1 MKLQDMNAINN
12 MRLKGYGVS
21 TISKVLGMPYN
32 TVKSHIRRNPEIPG
46 TSVCL
51 QCGKPVKQPGGRK
64 EKKFCSDRCR
74 MAYWNSNQD
83 KVKKQAFYTLICQHC
98 GKEFT
103 AYGNKNRKFCC
114 RACYLDARK
123 CG

>member
-1 MKLQDMNAINN
+1 MKLQDINAINN
-12 MRLKGYGVS
+12 MRLKGYSVA

-32 TVKSHIRRNPEIPG
+32 TVKSHIRRNPDIPG

-74 MAYWNSNQD
+74 MAYWNGNQD
-83 KVKKQAFYTLICQHC
+83 KVKKQAYYTLICQYC

-103 AYGNKNRKFCC
+103 SYGNKNRKFCC
-114 RACYLDARK
+114 RACYLDSRK